1 VLNQVAETSKA
12 LIEANKDSPYIV
24 FELDAFA
31 QNKALD
37 GALKQVF

>member
-1 VLNQVAETSKA
+1 MINQVVDSAKA

-24 FELDAFA
+24 FELDAYA

-37 GALKQVF
+37 GALKQV